1 MTINE
6 TTRLSGGDMDTLKE
20 APIQVPATLE
30 LDAAKYRADV
40 EEFEMTDAQKAE
52 LLETLWSIMRSFV
65 ELGFSVNICEQI
77 LENAGAVS
85 GGAPNGV
92 KSLNSRAAAETPSD
106 GTDKESA

>member
-20 APIQVPATLE
+20 APVPATLE

-65 ELGFSVNICEQI
+65 ELGFNVNICEQI

-85 GGAPNGV
+85 DGAPDGV
-92 KSLNSRAAAETPSD
+92 KSLNSTAVAETPS
-106 GTDKESA
+106 

>member
-1 MTINE
+1 MNNDKLDGFGDAADCTYE
-6 TTRLSGGDMDTLKE
+6 TLAARPS
-20 APIQVPATLE
+20 ALE

-40 EEFEMTDAQKAE
+40 EEFEMTDAQKTE

-85 GGAPNGV
+85 GEAPEGV
-92 KSLNSRAAAETPSD
+92 KSLHSKAAAETPSD
-106 GTDKESA
+106 GMGKENA

>member
-1 MTINE
+1 MNNDK
-6 TTRLSGGDMDTLKE
+6 LDGFGDAADLADNTL
-20 APIQVPATLE
+20 AARPAALE
-30 LDAAKYRADV
+30 LAAAKYRADV

-85 GGAPNGV
+85 GGAPDGV
-92 KSLNSRAAAETPSD
+92 KSLHSKSAAETPSD
-106 GTDKESA
+106 GTGKESA